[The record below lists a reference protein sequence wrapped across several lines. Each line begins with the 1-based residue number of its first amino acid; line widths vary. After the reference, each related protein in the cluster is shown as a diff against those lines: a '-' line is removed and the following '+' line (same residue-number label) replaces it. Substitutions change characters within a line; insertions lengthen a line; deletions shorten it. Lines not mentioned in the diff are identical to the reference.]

1 MVGQDLE
8 NISMSFDFDD
18 FDVRSRFNEIDE
30 KTEELEGLL
39 SQLRD
44 ERSAF
49 RERCKIAYIYHDG
62 ALDGIVLTYHELRAA
77 VDHRVM
83 SDSALIPTYQEIKNQ
98 SDALEQIHQR
108 CDEEKSSKSQLRN
121 ATITVKQIFDLHILL
136 NRDLPRRHPGVLRT
150 DMPLHRTYFHK
161 ISEPEL
167 IESGL
172 QEVIEMVSDSDFRT
186 QHPINQAAMF
196 HHKYMEVFPF
206 SHDSGKVGRF
216 LMNYF
221 LIRADYLPAVIH
233 ACDRQQYYEALRTGP
248 ESLRHLIIESMDG
261 ALDAAVRYMTNQL
274 SGVVSRRR
282 VSAGSKR

>member
-1 MVGQDLE
+1 
-8 NISMSFDFDD
+8 MSFDFDD
-18 FDVRSRFNEIDE
+18 FDVRTRFNEIDE

-44 ERSAF
+44 EEESF

-98 SDALEQIHQR
+98 SDALEQVYDICQT
-108 CDEEKSSKSQLRN
+108 EKMGKNKVRK
-121 ATITVKQIFDLHILL
+121 APEITIDQIYDLHILL
-136 NRDLPRRHPGVLRT
+136 NRDLPRRTPGVLRQ

-161 ISEPEL
+161 IAEPEM
-167 IESGL
+167 IEAGL
-172 QEVIEMVSDSDFRT
+172 QELVAMVSDAEFRT
-186 QHPINQAAMF
+186 QHAINQAAMF

-206 SHDSGKVGRF
+206 SHDSGKVGRL

-221 LIRADYLPAVIH
+221 LIRAGYLPAVIH
-233 ACDRQQYYEALRTGP
+233 ACDRQHYYEALRGGH
-248 ESLRHLIIESMDG
+248 EALRQLIIDSMDG
-261 ALDAAVRYMTNQL
+261 ALDAAVRYMTTQL
-274 SGVVSRRR
+274 RGAV
-282 VSAGSKR
+282 SKRKASGSR